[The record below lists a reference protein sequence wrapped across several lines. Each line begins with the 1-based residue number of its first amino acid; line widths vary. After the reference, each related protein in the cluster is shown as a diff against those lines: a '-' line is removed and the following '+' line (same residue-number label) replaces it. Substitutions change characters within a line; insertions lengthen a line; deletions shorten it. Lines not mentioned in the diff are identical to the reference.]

1 MIKILR
7 SHLGEPNA
15 TTLFNE
21 PGNAK
26 QMPTETAL
34 EIETALIRM
43 MSLWQKILSV
53 FNENNPGVYDTKSLG
68 IVRVYKL
75 QEWENRVLT
84 GTGTKKT
91 PHEQRRHCCGYD
103 ENYSCCYSG
112 CHTNNI
118 ILYYSILILTKQ

>member
-26 QMPTETAL
+26 QTPTETAL

-53 FNENNPGVYDTKSLG
+53 FNGDKCS
-68 IVRVYKL
+68 
-75 QEWENRVLT
+75 
-84 GTGTKKT
+84 
-91 PHEQRRHCCGYD
+91 
-103 ENYSCCYSG
+103 YSTSFIQDRFLHAIFVGFYNDSM
-112 CHTNNI
+112 N
-118 ILYYSILILTKQ
+118 